1 MRRAIRFARRNLPLV
16 AVTAALMAGA
26 GCVGAVRETGER
38 LTEDALKPITVPID
52 AYGQALDA
60 ASNVRAVQRERF
72 EGYEEPAE

>member
-38 LTEDALKPITVPID
+38 LTEDALKPITVPVD
-52 AYGQALDA
+52 AYGRAVEA
-60 ASNVRAVQRERF
+60 ASNADAYGRARQDVLRE
-72 EGYEEPAE
+72 